1 MRGAA
6 VNNLIQ
12 ALLVVGS
19 GFGFAALVAVETLL
33 ILGMIDIFRGGD

>member
-1 MRGAA
+1 MRGEAM
-6 VNNLIQ
+6 NNLEQ

>member
-1 MRGAA
+1 M
-6 VNNLIQ
+6 NNLIQ
-12 ALLVVGS
+12 ALLVIGS

>member
-19 GFGFAALVAVETLL
+19 GFVFDALVAVVTLL
-33 ILGMIDIFRGGD
+33 FLGMIDIFRGGD

>member
-1 MRGAA
+1 MRHDAM
-6 VNNLIQ
+6 NNLMQ